1 MDPSDG
7 LVRMPTSKCDP
18 GSQTAAPGTLAAPL
32 VPTERLT
39 TDATRTF
46 SLFIGC
52 LFVAAIL
59 AFWTPYFSRIADVP
73 EKYVH
78 VHVVLV
84 VLWMAMLI
92 GQPWLIRAKRL
103 RLHRTIGRVS
113 FVLAPAIAV
122 SALLLAHSRFD
133 RMDAAALDA
142 AARSLWLPVM
152 STAAFLGSY
161 GLAIAYRRRMAVHA
175 IFMLGTG
182 LSLIDPILARL
193 LFFYT
198 SAGETHWVY
207 DVSALAV
214 ITLVL
219 APVILAGDRS
229 GRARPAAAALLGL
242 FALLTLG
249 WLTLARSDAW
259 SAFAHWFVALPLT

>member
-1 MDPSDG
+1 M
-7 LVRMPTSKCDP
+7 T
-18 GSQTAAPGTLAAPL
+18 
-32 VPTERLT
+32 TERLT
-39 TDATRTF
+39 TDAPRTF

-52 LFVAAIL
+52 LFVAAL
-59 AFWTPYFSRIADVP
+59 FAFWTPYFSRITQVP
-73 EKYVH
+73 ENYVH
-78 VHVVLV
+78 LHVVLV

-103 RLHRTIGRVS
+103 RLHRTIGRTS

-122 SALLLAHSRFD
+122 SALLLAHSRFN
-133 RMDAAALDA
+133 RMDAQAFDA
-142 AARSLWLPVM
+142 AAHSLWLPVM

-193 LFFYT
+193 IFFYT
-198 SAGETHWVY
+198 SAGETHWIY
-207 DVSALAV
+207 DVIAIAV

-219 APVILAGDRS
+219 TPVILVNDRS

-249 WLTLARSDAW
+249 WLTLARTDAW